1 MAPLAGSGSLA
12 IYITNLCQALLRG
25 GHLVEVIL
33 PKWVLTFLHMLF
45 NVCSFVI
52 SIHWCCWG
60 CISLFYWMV
69 LPDCDKK
76 DVKNHSNEWECD
88 VGFGYWDGMRQIL
101 WLYSYDAMDPN
112 RCSSYNSSL
121 HLISDTIIDCRRMQ
135 GLVMDLLCNS
145 SDSLRHIPY
154 CHGFWLFADV
164 LTRYLLKGVE
174 NWWGLQ
180 ICISGLECYG
190 EPVWTRRRFLLLL
203 WWWLV

>member
-1 MAPLAGSGSLA
+1 M
-12 IYITNLCQALLRG
+12 CALL
-25 GHLVEVIL
+25 LSQSTDAVQDAFLCFIEWFCQIVIKKMQKII
-33 PKWVLTFLHMLF
+33 PTSESVMLGY
-45 NVCSFVI
+45 C
-52 SIHWCCWG
+52 
-60 CISLFYWMV
+60 
-69 LPDCDKK
+69 
-76 DVKNHSNEWECD
+76 
-88 VGFGYWDGMRQIL
+88 VGTRQIL
-101 WLYSYDAMDPN
+101 WFYSCDAMNPN
-112 RCSSYNSSL
+112 LWSSYNSSL

-135 GLVMDLLCNS
+135 GLVMDLLCNT

-190 EPVWTRRRFLLLL
+190 EPVWTRRRLLLLL